1 MSPRSDKRTGTVKF
15 TEESEPGS
23 LVVHEGQLAR
33 ASELRRRYAATRTEF
48 AAASPGASVETT
60 LVALLDVAV
69 PLFCDWCVINLADS
83 KGQLHPFA
91 IRNSE
96 CPHPQGENLLEK
108 CCFMGLAERAPK
120 LKATTKQVL
129 AHGQSTS
136 WSDDEGELPRGLVV
150 AVRVNDLPFATVAFI
165 ANKNRSGYG
174 PDETQAA
181 QDVVWATASDI
192 EGLLLRQNAR
202 EAVRHTQ
209 RIASQL
215 HQLIATSITVAG
227 LRNEQEILMSL
238 ASSTRSVF
246 NADTAIVTL
255 ESGPA
260 APLCGVA
267 HRGKKP
273 LCVVPGDGSLTD
285 EFPSSHANGSV
296 PWREN
301 DWLVAPVLER
311 RDLARGV
318 VAIRRESGSEFA
330 TEDKEV
336 LTLLAQMASTALGAA
351 ELSRTIQHSE
361 TRWRILVETAP
372 VGIVEV
378 GIEGHVRWWN
388 RGAARI
394 FAWPEFTE
402 SAGSDP
408 PNFPEDAKERL
419 SALWLDVRAGS
430 FASGRDLEDIEIRGR
445 RRDLTASAAVLPSA
459 DGEARSILTLVD
471 DVTDHRELTS
481 ELRHAHQMEIRGQ
494 VASSVA
500 HDFNNLLTLISGY
513 AEILSS
519 GQGLDD
525 RASQMVKEIQS
536 TASRASSLTE
546 QLQSIGRTKAPEP
559 VVLSPD
565 AAIRSIGE
573 VLERIVG
580 VDVELLWSLGEHSSN
595 VRVDADQFEQMILNL
610 ALNARDAMPSGGQ
623 LSISVAPRAIDAD
636 EALTLNVTAESYVLI
651 SVTDTGVGMDE
662 ETRRRC
668 FEPLFTTKGPFKGT
682 GLGLA
687 AARRLV
693 EDSGGSIQC
702 RSEVGRGTT
711 FEIYLPAVNERAGE
725 KPSPVRAPDLHGS
738 ATILLAEDDDGLRR
752 LMVQA
757 LERNG
762 YLVLEANSGE
772 LALELARDFEGPIDV
787 LLSDVVMGLISGN
800 DLALALQASNPELG
814 VVLMSGTADAD
825 VLDGLLPGTSS
836 FLAKPFRPSAL
847 IDEIH
852 ALLARRDTPAVHPSR
867 VEQS

>member
-1 MSPRSDKRTGTVKF
+1 VSPRSEKRTSRAKV
-15 TEESEPGS
+15 TEEGVPGS
-23 LVVHEGQLAR
+23 FAENVAQPGR
-33 ASELRRRYAATRTEF
+33 ASELRRRYSATRTEF
-48 AAASPGASVETT
+48 ATVSTGASVESI

-69 PLFCDWCVINLADS
+69 PLFCDWCVIDLADAL
-83 KGQLHPFA
+83 GELHTFA

-96 CPHPQGENLLEK
+96 CPHPHGENLLGK
-108 CCFMGLAERAPK
+108 CCFAGLAERAPT
-120 LKATTKQVL
+120 LSALTKQVL
-129 AHGQSTS
+129 AHGQSTG
-136 WSDDEGELPRGLVV
+136 WSDAEGELPRCLVV
-150 AVRVNDLPFATVAFI
+150 AMRVNDLPFATVAFI
-165 ANKNRSGYG
+165 AHPNHPGYG
-174 PDETQAA
+174 PDEIETA
-181 QDVVWATASDI
+181 QDVVWGTGAAI
-192 EGLLLRQNAR
+192 EGLLSRQNAR

-215 HQLIATSITVAG
+215 HQLIATSITLAG
-227 LRNEQEILMSL
+227 LRSEQEILMSL
-238 ASSTRSVF
+238 ASSTRNVF
-246 NADTAIVTL
+246 NADTAIVNL
-255 ESGPA
+255 ESGAA

-273 LCVVPGDGSLTD
+273 LCVVPGDGSALD
-285 EFPSSHANGSV
+285 EFPSSHGNSSV

-311 RDLARGV
+311 RDLALGV

-330 TEDKEV
+330 TEDREV

-378 GIEGHVRWWN
+378 DIEGHVRWWN

-394 FAWPEFTE
+394 FAWPEFSE
-402 SAGSDP
+402 PASSDR
-408 PNFPEDAKERL
+408 PNFPEDARQRL
-419 SALWLDVRAGS
+419 SELWLGVRAGS
-430 FASGRDLEDIEIRGR
+430 FASGRDLVDIEIRGR

-459 DGEARSILTLVD
+459 DGEARGILTLID

-519 GQGLDD
+519 HASLDD

-546 QLQSIGRTKAPEP
+546 QLQSIGRTKASEP

-565 AAIRSIGE
+565 SAIRSIGE

-580 VDVELLWSLGEHSSN
+580 VDVALVWSLGEHSSS

-623 LSISVAPRAIDAD
+623 LSISVEARAIGSD
-636 EALTLNVTAESYVLI
+636 EALTLNVTADDYVLI

-693 EDSGGSIQC
+693 EESGGSIQC
-702 RSEVGRGTT
+702 RSQVGRGTT
-711 FEIYLPAVNERAGE
+711 FEIYLPALNERADE
-725 KPSPVRAPDLHGS
+725 QPPIVSASNLHGP
-738 ATILLAEDDDGLRR
+738 ATILLAEDDEGLRR
-752 LMVQA
+752 LIVQA

-772 LALELARDFEGPIDV
+772 RALELARDFEGPIDL
-787 LLSDVVMGLISGN
+787 LLSDVVMGLISGH
-800 DLALALQASNPELG
+800 DLALALQASNPELA
-814 VVLMSGTADAD
+814 VILMSGTADAG
-825 VLDGLLPGTSS
+825 VLDGLISGTGS

-852 ALLARRDTPAVHPSR
+852 ALLARPDAPAILPSGVKR
-867 VEQS
+867 G